1 MCCSWMSPSRPLMLR
16 HATCCTMNWNES
28 GPRPG
33 KPSCSSPTMSGR
45 RSGWEI
51 ELWRSATVRDAL
63 HIRWKY
69 LCLARVILKMPR
81 SPLSPERFCNTC
93 AGKSTNRSALSTAM
107 NKIIRQLGFY
117 VALIGLWQI
126 VAMLKLWQPYL
137 FPTPW
142 NVVEALRAGF
152 ADHTFWTGMAVSLKR
167 MVIGYLLAC
176 VMGIL
181 LGIVLA
187 QSRFLAETL
196 GRLVVSIQS
205 LPSVC
210 WLPVAILWFGLT
222 EKAIIF
228 VVVIGSLL
236 AVAISVETGLR
247 NVPRIYLMAG
257 RNLGATRV
265 DLLLHVFLP
274 ASLPHLVAGL

>member
-1 MCCSWMSPSRPLMLR
+1 
-16 HATCCTMNWNES
+16 
-28 GPRPG
+28 
-33 KPSCSSPTMSGR
+33 
-45 RSGWEI
+45 
-51 ELWRSATVRDAL
+51 
-63 HIRWKY
+63 
-69 LCLARVILKMPR
+69 
-81 SPLSPERFCNTC
+81 
-93 AGKSTNRSALSTAM
+93 M
-107 NKIIRQLGFY
+107 NKIVRQFGFY

-126 VAMLKLWQPYL
+126 VAMLKIWKPYL

-152 ADHTFWTGMAVSLKR
+152 ADHTFWTGMAVSMKR
-167 MVIGYLLAC
+167 MLIGYLLSC
-176 VMGIL
+176 VMGIV

-236 AVAISVETGLR
+236 AVAIAVETGLR

-274 ASLPHLVAGL
+274 ASLPHLMAGLKQGWAFAWRSLITGEMIFVSLGLGQLLTTGRDLNDINQVVAVMLLIVAIGALADGLLFRSVERIIEKKWGLATTNA